1 VVLKM
6 SDGMTTD
13 ERNAIERFPLVA
25 EEYFRL
31 IDDCGKVNRRQ
42 LVQEL
47 SVHLARLCEVGVR
60 LPSVEPTTA
69 NIDDTP
75 EALAA
80 HTEEWVKLSTKLR
93 QIFGPLDVYWEVFDP
108 TQKEDPVSCSLA
120 IDIAEI
126 YLDLKGALKLQKS
139 GAALNDILWE
149 WRFDFHSHWSK
160 HASNAL
166 RAMLHI
172 SDLA

>member
-1 VVLKM
+1 M
-6 SDGMTTD
+6 SDGMTAE
-13 ERNAIERFPLVA
+13 ERKAIERFPLVA
-25 EEYFRL
+25 AEYFRL
-31 IDDCGKVNRRQ
+31 IDDCGKLNRRQ

-60 LPSVEPTTA
+60 LPSVEPATA
-69 NIDDTP
+69 DIDNTP
-75 EALAA
+75 EAVAA

-126 YLDLKGALKLQKS
+126 YLDLKDALRLQKS

-149 WRFDFHSHWSK
+149 WRFDFHSHWSR
-160 HASNAL
+160 HATGAL
-166 RAMLHI
+166 RAMFHI